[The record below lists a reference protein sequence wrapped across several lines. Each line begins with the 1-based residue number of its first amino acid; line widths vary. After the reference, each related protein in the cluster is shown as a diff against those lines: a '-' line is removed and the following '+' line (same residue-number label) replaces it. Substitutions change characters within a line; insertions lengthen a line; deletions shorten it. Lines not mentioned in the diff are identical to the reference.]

1 LHGSRDNASID
12 RSPPDRLHPL
22 KAMARTRWTNR
33 LLDQMRQAGDPPAE
47 AVVQELDD
55 DDEIDAV
62 NRLMQTLVRNDDVPR
77 AKLPKVVR
85 SLSGVD
91 G

>member
-1 LHGSRDNASID
+1 
-12 RSPPDRLHPL
+12 
-22 KAMARTRWTNR
+22 MARTRWTNR
-33 LLDQMRQAGDPPAE
+33 LLDQMRQAGDPPAD

-77 AKLPKVVR
+77 AKL
-85 SLSGVD
+85 
-91 G
+91 